1 MPVLAFNGNNMV
13 ELNPSE
19 ILDYHATGTSPS
31 MLALRFQ
38 SDALICVDN
47 FTLEKL
53 VNNKEVINALENL
66 EDFRGLSKDIH
77 KVLSVEKSINKTL
90 REKESI
96 D

>member
-1 MPVLAFNGNNMV
+1 MNTNYGEKIEYKVKDFTKFMPVLAFNGNNMV

-53 VNNKEVINALENL
+53 LNNYLLNL
-66 EDFRGLSKDIH
+66 
-77 KVLSVEKSINKTL
+77 
-90 REKESI
+90 
-96 D
+96 